1 MDIKYSFTEYNAHYD
16 GLFTVQPSGLIRGSF
31 CFEVYAKDMKSG
43 ECSSAG
49 IRLNKSQM
57 VDLVKTLNHLIEEY

>member
-1 MDIKYSFTEYNAHYD
+1 MNIQYGFTEDNEHYK
-16 GLFTVQPSGLIRGSF
+16 GLITVQPSGIVRGSF
-31 CFEVYAKDMKSG
+31 CFEICARDKKTGD
-43 ECSSAG
+43 CSSAG